1 VIGRRRR
8 NAKQQEWER
17 RISALERYWS
27 ALPVPARRIPCFKHL
42 TDSEL
47 EELESVLRRR
57 QERICRAEDDDL
69 VFSLGEAITRRMT
82 VR

>member
-27 ALPVPARRIPCFKHL
+27 ALPVPARHPLLQHL

-57 QERICRAEDDDL
+57 QEGICRAEDDDL

>member
-27 ALPVPARRIPCFKHL
+27 ALPVPARHPLLQHL

-47 EELESVLRRR
+47 EELDQYSDVGRKESAG
-57 QERICRAEDDDL
+57 Q
-69 VFSLGEAITRRMT
+69 RMMISFFH
-82 VR
+82 